1 MATLGADLP
10 IAEEAVVEVRVG
22 TWNPENLFL
31 PGEQFGPP
39 PDVFEQK
46 LTGLADTISRL
57 NPDLL
62 GLKEV
67 VARGHG
73 GLLASEFSV
82 IPIDHPRATAAGC
95 SAAASPRRLRLSA
108 EVLLRRPC

>member
-1 MATLGADLP
+1 MPVAPGGDTERAGLP

-22 TWNPENLFL
+22 TWNLENLFL

-46 LTGLADTISRL
+46 LTGLADTISRM

-62 GLKEV
+62 GLQEV
-67 VARGHG
+67 G
-73 GLLASEFSV
+73 
-82 IPIDHPRATAAGC
+82 
-95 SAAASPRRLRLSA
+95 SPQALDDLVGRLNGD
-108 EVLLRRPC
+108 